1 MQFSSCQ
8 ILEYGIL
15 GAAEFDA
22 NTGEILSANKSFKEL
37 CSLNEKQ
44 NFKLNFDSIF
54 VDVEKKEQITLKN
67 FHSRLNKLNSLDIYI
82 DGEKKKS
89 AFVTFNRYNCE
100 GFPRIGV
107 ILFDKEESLKC
118 LTEIELVKSRNFYGS
133 LLANLSH
140 ELRTPLSSLIGY
152 AGMLKDELMES
163 DKLEWTT
170 YANLIYD
177 SANELLTLLN
187 NLIDLSRI
195 ESKTLQLELSTIYI
209 GDVASYVAKMF
220 KDQLAE
226 KGLRLELA
234 IQDNYPA
241 KLDENRLYQAL
252 QAIVENAV
260 EYTEQGNIIIET
272 GQKQDEEGKHYLYC
286 IVEDT
291 GVGISQEF
299 LPFIF
304 EPFRQES
311 FGYSKKKDGSGLG
324 LTLAKGFIE
333 AMQGTIKIDSIKN
346 KGTVVE
352 IRFYNPL
359 IEDEYFKPRSEN
371 DKLKRNLH
379 LKALPQILLVEDDA
393 AIRKLIVKIIAEKA
407 EVYAAGDGDEA
418 LELLANMTAM
428 GRTFDLVIMDIGLKP
443 PWDGISLKNEILNRY
458 SAYTKVPF
466 IALTAFAMLE
476 DKKRIIAAGFTR
488 YLSKPI
494 NRTMLLDTITE
505 LTQK

>member
-1 MQFSSCQ
+1 MQLTTK
-8 ILEYGIL
+8 ILDESIL

-22 NTGEILSANKSFKEL
+22 NSGELISANKVFYDFCEIKEQ
-37 CSLNEKQ
+37 EK
-44 NFKLNFDSIF
+44 KRTNFDEIF
-54 VDVEKKEQITLKN
+54 IDPDKKEQVSLKN
-67 FHSRLNKLNSLDIYI
+67 YQTRVGKLSAIDIYI
-82 DGEKKKS
+82 EGNLRKS
-89 AFVTFNRYNCE
+89 VFATFTKYNFD
-100 GFPRIGV
+100 GFPRVGV
-107 ILFDKEESLKC
+107 ILFEKEQALKC

-152 AGMLKDELMES
+152 AGMLKDELMDS

-177 SANELLTLLN
+177 SANELLNLLN

-226 KGLRLELA
+226 KGLRLELV

-252 QAIVENAV
+252 QAVVENAV
-260 EYTEQGNIIIET
+260 EYTNEGSIIIET
-272 GQKQDEEGKHYLYC
+272 GQKKDENGKDYIYC

-291 GVGISQEF
+291 GIGISQEF
-299 LPFIF
+299 LPFVF

-324 LTLAKGFIE
+324 LALAKGFVE
-333 AMQGTIKIDSIKN
+333 AMNGSIKLDSIKN

-352 IRFYNPL
+352 IRFYDPL
-359 IEDEYFKPRSEN
+359 MDDEYFKPRSEN
-371 DKLKRNLH
+371 DKLRKNLNQ
-379 LKALPQILLVEDDA
+379 KSLPQILLVEDDA
-393 AIRKLIVKIIAEKA
+393 AIRKLIVKIIADKA
-407 EVYAAGDGDEA
+407 EVFSAGDGDEA
-418 LELLANMTAM
+418 LELLANMTSM

-443 PWDGISLKNEILNRY
+443 PWDGISLKNEIMNRY
-458 SAYTKVPF
+458 SSYAKVPF

-476 DKKRIIAAGFTR
+476 DKKRIISAGFTR